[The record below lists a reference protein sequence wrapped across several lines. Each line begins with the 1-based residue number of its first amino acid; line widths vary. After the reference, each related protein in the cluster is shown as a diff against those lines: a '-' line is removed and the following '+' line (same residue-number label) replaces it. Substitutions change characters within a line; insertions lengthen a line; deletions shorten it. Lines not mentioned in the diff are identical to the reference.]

1 MLDVNNLQLTQDVT
15 ESGYVALTMIWN
27 GKPNPELSESDQAR
41 CEYAIAKQA
50 TDSVNDRLSNN
61 YEANLKLS
69 NMFLYTVLWDPEA
82 DQPVQIA
89 GAQMMGRAVRL
100 YSRYYIF
107 SDYRVRGHGNLN
119 TTDKLADFDLLRLHL
134 KISEHFF
141 DYVFISR
148 DKGVKAFHR
157 LKRSRPDVFSDWYV
171 IPDQVELCYP
181 GNFQGCMVRGECDIT
196 GFTDSVRPD

>member
-1 MLDVNNLQLTQDVT
+1 MLDVNNLQLARDVT

-27 GKPNPELSESDQAR
+27 GNTNPEISESDLAR
-41 CEYAIAKQA
+41 CEYAIEKQA
-50 TDSVNDRLSNN
+50 SDSVTDRLSNN

-69 NMFLYTVLWDPEA
+69 DMFLYTVLWDQVA

-107 SDYRVRGHGNLN
+107 SDYRIRGHGNLN
-119 TTDKLADFDLLRLHL
+119 TTDKLADFDLLKLHL

-148 DKGVKAFHR
+148 DKGVRAFHR

-171 IPDQVELCYP
+171 IPEMVELCYP
-181 GNFQGCMVRGECDIT
+181 GNTQGCMVRGESDIS
-196 GFTDSVRPD
+196 GFIDAVRPD